1 MMFFTTL
8 GMSLRAIT
16 RNKMRSFLTAL
27 GIVIGVGAV
36 IAMVHLGEAAT
47 RNVTNQIASMGQNL
61 LIVSPGTR
69 GRGPGGTRSDAK
81 AFEERHVKALESEV
95 SGAIFAPAAQSR
107 TTAVVGNTN
116 WPTTITGTTNDFFEI
131 RDWPVASG
139 REFEPA
145 EIRSAVPVCILG
157 KTVVTQLFGEDSDPL
172 DQQVRLG
179 KLSCR
184 VVGVLSTKA
193 SSMGNDQD
201 DIVLLPLSTF
211 QRRLAGNWNIQT
223 IYVSALED
231 GTTQEV
237 QSQIE
242 TILREQRRIPAGGED
257 DFNVRDMAEI
267 AKTIESTTAVL
278 TTLLGAIAA
287 VSLLVGGIGIMN
299 IMLVSVTE
307 RTREIGIRLAIGAR
321 THEVLGQF
329 LIESA
334 LLSILGGLIGIGLGV
349 GGSYLA
355 CQSLEMPF
363 APVPGII
370 LIAFLFSAFIGVA
383 FGFWPAY
390 KAARLDP
397 IEALRHE

>member
-1 MMFFTTL
+1 MMIFTTL
-8 GMSLRAIT
+8 GMSLRAIR

-36 IAMVHLGEAAT
+36 IAMVHLGDAAT
-47 RNVTNQIASMGQNL
+47 RNVTDQISAMGQNL

-81 AFEERHVKALESEV
+81 PFEDKHLKALEAEV
-95 SGAIFAPAAQSR
+95 SGAIFAPAGVTR
-107 TTAVVGNTN
+107 TTAVVGNVN
-116 WPTTITGTTNDFFEI
+116 WPTTVTGTTNAFFDI
-131 RDWPVASG
+131 RDWPVESG
-139 REFEPA
+139 REFEGA
-145 EIRSAVPVCILG
+145 ELRAATPVCILG
-157 KTVVTQLFGEDSDPL
+157 KTTAKELFGESDPL
-172 DQQVRLG
+172 DQALRLG

-184 VVGVLSTKA
+184 VIGVLSSKG

-201 DIVLLPLSTF
+201 DAVIIPLATF
-211 QRRLAGNWNIQT
+211 QRRMAGNWNIGT
-223 IYVSALED
+223 IYVSALVD
-231 GTTQEV
+231 GTTQQV
-237 QSQIE
+237 QGQIE
-242 TILREQRRIPAGGED
+242 TILREQRRIPTGGED

-267 AKTIESTTAVL
+267 AETIQSTTAVL
-278 TTLLGAIAA
+278 TALLGAIAA

-321 THEVLGQF
+321 GREVLWQF

-370 LIAFLFSAFIGVA
+370 VIAFAFSAFIGVA